1 MSKAQVIEE
10 ILRCSPDVRI
20 DDCVYFKEEVEKG
33 LGQADMVSLEW
44 VRDNI
49 KASRTQQNK
58 QKQKQINEMKCM

>member
-1 MSKAQVIEE
+1 MSKAQIIEE
-10 ILRCSPDVRI
+10 IVAEIEDVRI

-33 LGQADMVSLEW
+33 LGQANMVSLEW